1 MPKASSKASY
11 LRGRVYWVELDP
23 SKGAEITKTR
33 PCVILSTNEVN
44 QHRKT
49 VVVVPLT
56 TTKTPAIAPLLLAT
70 PSMGEDSK
78 ARIEHIRGIDKS
90 RIKAAIGDMGTAD
103 LSAIEEALRR
113 VLRLNQV

>member
-1 MPKASSKASY
+1 MPSTSY
-11 LRGRVYWVELDP
+11 LRGRVYLIELDP
-23 SKGAEITKTR
+23 IKGAEISKTR

-56 TTKTPAIAPLLLAT
+56 TTQTPAVAPLLIAT
-70 PSMGEDSK
+70 PSMGADSK
-78 ARIEHIRGIDKS
+78 ARIEHIRGVDKS
-90 RIKAAIGDMGTAD
+90 RIKTAIGDMDPAD
-103 LSAIEEALRR
+103 LAAIEEALRR

>member
-1 MPKASSKASY
+1 MPVTSY

-23 SKGAEITKTR
+23 IKGAEISKTR

-49 VVVVPLT
+49 VVVLPLT
-56 TTKTPAIAPLLLAT
+56 TTKTPAIPPLLIAT
-70 PSMGEDSK
+70 PSMGADSK
-78 ARIEHIRGIDKS
+78 ARIEHLRGVDKS
-90 RIKAAIGDMGTAD
+90 RIKAAIGDMDAAD
-103 LSAIEEALRR
+103 MAAIEDALRR

>member
-1 MPKASSKASY
+1 MPATSY

-23 SKGAEITKTR
+23 IKGAEISKTR

-49 VVVVPLT
+49 VVVLPLT
-56 TTKTPAIAPLLLAT
+56 TTKTPAIPPLLIAT
-70 PSMGEDSK
+70 PSMGADSK
-78 ARIEHIRGIDKS
+78 ARIEHIRGVDKS
-90 RIKAAIGDMGTAD
+90 RIRAAIGDMDAVD
-103 LSAIEEALRR
+103 VAAVEDALRR

>member
-1 MPKASSKASY
+1 MPSASY

-23 SKGAEITKTR
+23 TKGSEISKTR

-49 VVVVPLT
+49 VIVVPLT
-56 TTKTPAIAPLLLAT
+56 TTKTPPIAPLLLST
-70 PSMGEDSK
+70 PSMGADSK
-78 ARIEHIRGIDKS
+78 ARIEHIRGVDKS
-90 RIKAAIGDMGTAD
+90 RIKASIGDMDAAD
-103 LSAIEEALRR
+103 LASIEDALRR